1 MNSPSQDP
9 AAQDPKNPSRRS
21 FFGKIST
28 WVMGTGLLAAYG
40 SFLSFAAR
48 FLYPAKPRKQGWIYV
63 IETKRM
69 KEGDSLT
76 YVSPIGSKIAIAR
89 RSKTGAVQDFIA
101 LSSTCPHLGCQVHWE
116 SQKNRFFCPCHN
128 GAFNP
133 EGKAIMG
140 PPAEM
145 NQSLFKYPLKIENE
159 TLFIEVPLEKLAG
172 DQPGFKIPAGP
183 ARPIS

>member
-1 MNSPSQDP
+1 MNLS
-9 AAQDPKNPSRRS
+9 AQEPKNPSRRS
-21 FFGKIST
+21 FFEKIST
-28 WVMGTGLLAAYG
+28 WLMGAGLLAAYG
-40 SFLSFAAR
+40 SFFLFAAR
-48 FLYPAKPRKQGWIYV
+48 FLYPAKPRKKGWMYV

-69 KEGDSLT
+69 RSGDSLT

-89 RSKTGAVQDFIA
+89 RSENGAIQDFIA
-101 LSSTCPHLGCQVHWE
+101 LSSVCPHLGCQVHWE
-116 SQKNRFFCPCHN
+116 SQHNRFFCPCHN
-128 GAFNP
+128 GAFTP

-172 DQPGFKIPAGP
+172 DQPGFKIPSGP
-183 ARPIS
+183 AKPIS